1 MRLLVVIQARTGS
14 TRLPGKVLLPLA
26 GAPVLQRMIE
36 RVRAARSAFEL
47 VVATTPEPDDDAIA
61 ELCRRVDVYCFR
73 GHPTD
78 LLRRHLRAAEARRAD
93 VVVKIPSDC
102 PLIDPAAIDRVL
114 GAFAPGIDYVSNLHP
129 ATWPD
134 GHDVEVM
141 TREALEIAH
150 REARRPL
157 DREHTTP
164 FLWDQPERFVC
175 RNVAWETGLD
185 RSMTHRMTLDWPADF
200 DFVRAVYER
209 LWSPRK
215 VFSLDEVLAL
225 LRREPAIFA
234 LNARYAGVNWYRDH
248 LGELSTVGAAQTRSA
263 P

>member
-1 MRLLVVIQARTGS
+1 MLVVIQARTGS
-14 TRLPGKVLLPLA
+14 TRLPGKVLLPVA

-36 RVRAARSAFEL
+36 RVRAAKSAFEV
-47 VVATTPEPDDDAIA
+47 VVATTTEPEDDAIA
-61 ELCRRVDVYCFR
+61 ALCRRVDVYCFR

-114 GAFAPGIDYVSNLHP
+114 EAFGPGVDYVSNLHP

-164 FLWDQPERFVC
+164 FLWDQPARFAC
-175 RNVAWETGLD
+175 RNVGWECGLD
-185 RSMTHRMTLDWPADF
+185 WSMSHRMTLDWPADY

-209 LWSPRK
+209 LWSPGR
-215 VFSLDEVLAL
+215 VFSLLDVLAL
-225 LRREPAIFA
+225 LHREPAIVA
-234 LNARYAGVNWYRDH
+234 LNARYAGVNWYRNH
-248 LGELSTVGAAQTRSA
+248 VGELATIDHAQTRSA